1 MYNKDDFPCNKKL
14 KSHMVHYIIING
26 ERQILDEAVFLIDGS
41 KLDRLLRRILV
52 DSARKRLAVR
62 LDSVLERAESRI
74 SKSGFRAAY
83 AR

>member
-1 MYNKDDFPCNKKL
+1 MAR
-14 KSHMVHYIIING
+14 
-26 ERQILDEAVFLIDGS
+26 ERILDEAVFLIDGS

-74 SKSGFRAAY
+74 SKSGF
-83 AR
+83 